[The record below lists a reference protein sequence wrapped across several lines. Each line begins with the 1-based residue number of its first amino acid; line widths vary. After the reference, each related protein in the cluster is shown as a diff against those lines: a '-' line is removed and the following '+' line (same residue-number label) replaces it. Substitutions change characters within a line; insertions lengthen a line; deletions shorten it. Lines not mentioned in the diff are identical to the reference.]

1 MKTTTSDGRD
11 KGTININQQSLLDF
25 QEGVVQAAMV
35 VMTMLVALIGV
46 WGLLSL
52 CSGIVMGGGIVEM
65 AKGWLS
71 SVGM

>member
-11 KGTININQQSLLDF
+11 KGVIKINQQSILDF
-25 QEGVVQAAMV
+25 QEGVVQAAMIA
-35 VMTMLVALIGV
+35 MTLVAAFIGV

-52 CSGIVMGGGIVEM
+52 CSGIAIGGGIVEM